1 MDIDLG
7 LDQAQKLLNK
17 GIKEVEKYID
27 DESKVDEILLR
38 TEQKLK
44 EVPVAGEL
52 LANLPLMVSMVK
64 AWITKKYTVVS
75 PKVIACLVGAFFYL
89 INKKDLIKDS
99 IPFVGYVDDLAV
111 LGLALNLCQPELKAY
126 AAWRDGTAKEVPQE
140 TTKEAAPQEANGEA
154 SV

>member
-1 MDIDLG
+1 MDIG
-7 LDQAQKLLNK
+7 LDQAEKLLNK

-44 EVPVAGEL
+44 EIPVAGEL
-52 LANLPLMVSMVK
+52 LANLPLMISMVK

-111 LGLALNLCQPELKAY
+111 LGLALHLCEPELKAY
-126 AAWRDGTAKEVPQE
+126 AAWRDGTPVE
-140 TTKEAAPQEANGEA
+140 TKQEAPVQEAPVQEASGEA